1 MDGIVRAAAAYR
13 NAGNAIGY
21 SFRFFVTT
29 MAGAEGIKLLKI
41 DGVAPT
47 VETIRGG
54 TYPYTGNLYAVTTN
68 KTADNPHVQELI
80 AWFLSPQGQRLIED
94 AGYVSLGGK

>member
-1 MDGIVRAAAAYR
+1 MTG
-13 NAGNAIGY
+13 
-21 SFRFFVTT
+21 TK
-29 MAGAEGIKLLKI
+29 GIKLLKI

-54 TYPYTGNLYAVTTN
+54 AYPYTGNLYAVTTN